1 MIYFTEL
8 WQYADNISAI
18 YNLSATRFVVIYL
31 ASIPPFY
38 FGYFL
43 MIYGSTREMQ
53 WRDIF
58 RFQLQKLKWN
68 YEFKAGLIIHIIG
81 RIMPYAY
88 ILFFSEN
95 LPLFIYLIIFVA
107 LFLPF
112 SYFVRKIYI
121 GLKIL
126 KNRSS
131 NSILVK
137 KEIIEDINEM
147 DKLWEIYHNAFS
159 KLNKRSPC
167 KQSFDRE
174 HFIDVLKNPTA
185 LKYIIT
191 DKDNNNF
198 IALALIT
205 NNLKNSPWISEEYF
219 ESKFPDHFSKG
230 LIYYFMGLAIH
241 DDYKRQGHSL
251 NLIEMIIDDLPHEAI
266 MGFDHSYN
274 INPILHYFTS
284 IVKQA
289 KFIKRKHLDKQSY
302 HIVHRR

>member
-1 MIYFTEL
+1 MIDEKGNIFDAIDLDEDPD
-8 WQYADNISAI
+8 ADAVLFGKSRNGVKISGI
-18 YNLSATRFVVIYL
+18 GHNGEQLS
-31 ASIPPFY
+31 
-38 FGYFL
+38 
-43 MIYGSTREMQ
+43 
-53 WRDIF
+53 
-58 RFQLQKLKWN
+58 
-68 YEFKAGLIIHIIG
+68 
-81 RIMPYAY
+81 
-88 ILFFSEN
+88 
-95 LPLFIYLIIFVA
+95 
-107 LFLPF
+107 
-112 SYFVRKIYI
+112 
-121 GLKIL
+121 
-126 KNRSS
+126 
-131 NSILVK
+131 
-137 KEIIEDINEM
+137 
-147 DKLWEIYHNAFS
+147 
-159 KLNKRSPC
+159 KRA
-167 KQSFDRE
+167 
-174 HFIDVLKNPTA
+174 A